1 MPQLVFRYDD
11 GGEDVFALNADQIG
25 IGRDPDNPIVI
36 NNDFVSTHHARLKRE
51 EDGAYSL
58 FDLGSN
64 NGTFVNDRAISSV
77 KLNDGDVIRFGACE
91 VSYVEDDS
99 EQEAV
104 QEKLK
109 TTQRITLEA
118 LAQQS
123 AGYWS
128 ATVENKRKE
137 LDSLERR
144 ILELEQERDEARAEA
159 TRNQGE
165 DSARKGKELSAEISR
180 LEEKREEVQDTLLK
194 KSERLEEL
202 VETEIPSAKEELEG
216 VRRDIVAAASEL
228 RDLQTRI
235 NEAKAQIEN
244 VAQLEDQTRKLQS
257 KVDSLY
263 REHDAKKVALG
274 STSDDLVRNETKLEE
289 MRRELE
295 EIKVAEKA
303 SVDLREE
310 ADRDHR
316 QLVEQNTELRAAIKD
331 NEAQLAQLAEQ
342 ARIAQEKQNELEA
355 KNDQI
360 TGQISRAEDK
370 LLAVEAKLEG
380 SFEGWDEFEKSQLHQ
395 IVERKNQISE
405 ECTTTEKK
413 LVSAK
418 NELDDVR
425 SRIRMEAEEAEE
437 ALEDLRINHYE
448 PTQELHEELTLR
460 NEDLA
465 NEIAHRERHL
475 DELRYSIQESEET
488 ERIVTHTLTSKG
500 EALARLEQRVGEEVE
515 KIEKAVSSRHRPV
528 DTNNPPRKLEL
539 SRRVLGIGPPSVNGT
554 DVNGHHRVHLT
565 VFDPHSPVAPIDFSE
580 TGFTSIDQTPLP
592 VGFEGLAAATGGA
605 LMTSLA
611 QTVQLGRPV
620 LFVPGESLEMNTSTM
635 KKLRSAMPHQVILLG
650 WKPETFSSMTKT
662 LDEDAH
668 FQDLTALMSLSDG
681 SLTTDSYMSVFFES
695 LIQGN
700 RFLHLPP
707 ALPWNP
713 RSQLRFEE
721 RMGIYIDAAEFRPE
735 NLEHQALVTE
745 LKEIVQA
752 SRQMLTVQELPE
764 HSMKT
769 LMDLLELGSDWIT
782 VVPEPTYKD
791 RLSILG
797 QHLAIVTFEVLDF
810 HSTTLRDALLA
821 QTLLIARE
829 TTALQT
835 FFPEI
840 VSGGA
845 SDHALPAPSQI
856 VPLFEQADKF
866 NLVMNQAERK
876 LLDEYSYQA
885 AARKLDQFVAD
896 LERQTA
902 KSI

>member
-51 EDGAYSL
+51 DDGSYSL

-64 NGTFVNDRAISSV
+64 NGTYVNDRAISSV
-77 KLNDGDVIRFGACE
+77 KLNDGDTIRFGACE
-91 VSYVEDDS
+91 VSYVEGDS
-99 EQEAV
+99 DQEAIDD
-104 QEKLK
+104 KLK

-137 LDSLERR
+137 LDVLENR

-159 TRNQGE
+159 ARNQGNDAE
-165 DSARKGKELSAEISR
+165 RKSSELGAEVKR
-180 LEEKREEVQDTLLK
+180 LEEKREEVQNTLLQ

-202 VETEIPSAKEELEG
+202 VESEIPAAKEELEG

-274 STSDDLVRNETKLEE
+274 STADDLERNETKLEE

-295 EIKVAEKA
+295 EIKVAEKE
-303 SVDLREE
+303 SLDLREE
-310 ADRDHR
+310 ADKDHR
-316 QLVEQNTELRAAIKD
+316 QLVDQNTELRAAIKD
-331 NEAQLAQLAEQ
+331 NEVQLGNLAEQ
-342 ARIAQEKQNELEA
+342 TKVAEGKQSELQG

-360 TGQISRAEDK
+360 EGQISRAEDK
-370 LLAVEAKLEG
+370 LSAVQAKLEG
-380 SFEGWDEFEKSQLHQ
+380 KFEGWDEFEKNQLDQ
-395 IVERKNQISE
+395 IVERKNQLSE
-405 ECTTTEKK
+405 ECSTIEKK
-413 LVSAK
+413 LASAK
-418 NELDDVR
+418 NELDEVR
-425 SRIRMEAEEAEE
+425 SKIRVEAEEAEE

-465 NEIAHRERHL
+465 NEIAHRERYL

-500 EALARLEQRVGEEVE
+500 EALARLEQRIGEEVE
-515 KIEKAVSSRHRPV
+515 KIEKAVSSRHQPIQV
-528 DTNNPPRKLEL
+528 DHPPRKLEL
-539 SRRVLGIGPPSVNGT
+539 TRRALGIGPPMLNGSGM
-554 DVNGHHRVHLT
+554 NGSHRVHVT
-565 VFDPHSPVAPIDFSE
+565 VFDPQSPLQPIDFGES
-580 TGFTSIDQTPLP
+580 GASNVDQNPLP
-592 VGFEGLAAATGGA
+592 VGFEGLAAATSGA
-605 LMTSLA
+605 FMTSLA
-611 QTVQLGRPV
+611 QTVQLGNPV
-620 LFVPGESLEMNTSTM
+620 LFVPGDSLEMNTSTM
-635 KKLRSAMPHQVILLG
+635 KKLRSAMPSQVILLG
-650 WKPETFSSMTKT
+650 WKPETFSSMTET
-662 LDEDAH
+662 LDEDSH

-681 SLTTDSYMSVFFES
+681 NLTTDPYMNVFFES
-695 LIQGN
+695 LNQGN

-721 RMGIYIDAAEFRPE
+721 RMGIYIDASQFRPE
-735 NLEHQALVTE
+735 NLEHQALVSE

-752 SRQMLTVQELPE
+752 SRQMLTVPELPE

-769 LMDLLELGSDWIT
+769 LMDLLELGNDWVT
-782 VVPEPTYKD
+782 VIDEPSYKD

-797 QHLAIVTFEVLDF
+797 QHLAIVTFEMLDF
-810 HSTTLRDALLA
+810 HSATLRDALLA

-829 TTALQT
+829 TEAYQT

-840 VSGGA
+840 ASGGGT
-845 SDHALPAPSQI
+845 DHALPASGQI
-856 VPLFEQADKF
+856 VPLFEHADKF

-876 LLDEYSYQA
+876 LLDDYSYQA
-885 AARKLDQFVAD
+885 AARKLDQFVAG

-902 KSI
+902 